1 MTRARAACI
10 VFDHDNAHVLLMRR
24 FRDGQ
29 HYYVVPGGGVGTEE
43 TAREACLRE
52 LFEETSLRATHLRLV
67 STDEDHDGART
78 DYFLIEDAEGVPRIG
93 GPEADRNSPTNQ
105 YELRWVALQDLASI
119 ALRPVGAVTAMTA
132 AHASPG

>member
-29 HYYVVPGGGVGTEE
+29 HYYVVPGGGIEPGE

-52 LFEETSLRATHLRLV
+52 LTEETSLRATQIRLTFT
-67 STDEDHDGART
+67 SDHDGART
-78 DYFLIEDAEGVPRIG
+78 AYFLIEDAEGVPRIG

-105 YELRWVALQDLASI
+105 YELRWVALHDLASI
-119 ALRPVGAVTAMTA
+119 ALRPVGAVTAITA